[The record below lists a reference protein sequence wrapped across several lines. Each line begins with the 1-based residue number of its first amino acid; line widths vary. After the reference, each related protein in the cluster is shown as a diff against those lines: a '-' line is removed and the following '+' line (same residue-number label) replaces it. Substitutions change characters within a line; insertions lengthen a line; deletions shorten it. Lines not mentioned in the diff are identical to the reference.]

1 LKALLVKYSLQYQ
14 ERGWTTTVDT
24 VTNPPRQRNP
34 AQVLCKDRSI
44 TTTKF
49 DILDCPDIFTI
60 VKIEDQGEKVREI
73 DVVTKYSLVIACLAV
88 TVSNASAQDAAKGEQ
103 IFKQCMT
110 CHRIGPDAKNL
121 IGPVLT
127 GVIGRQS
134 GTAPGFAYSAL
145 NKAAGENGLVWSN
158 DLIMQY
164 LPDPNAFLKKFL
176 TDKGK
181 PELATGVTKM
191 TFHLSDEQQ
200 RKDVIAYIDTFSEKK
215 N

>member
-1 LKALLVKYSLQYQ
+1 VPVKSAVFAFVAAAIAFPTSMAL
-14 ERGWTTTVDT
+14 
-24 VTNPPRQRNP
+24 
-34 AQVLCKDRSI
+34 
-44 TTTKF
+44 
-49 DILDCPDIFTI
+49 
-60 VKIEDQGEKVREI
+60 
-73 DVVTKYSLVIACLAV
+73 
-88 TVSNASAQDAAKGEQ
+88 AQDATKGEQ

-121 IGPVLT
+121 VGPVLT

-145 NKAAGENGLVWSN
+145 NKAAGENGLVWSD

-181 PELATGVTKM
+181 ADLAVGSTKM
-191 TFHLSDEQQ
+191 AFKLTDEQQ
-200 RKDVIAYIDTFSEKK
+200 RKDVIAYINKFSDKK
-215 N
+215 

>member
-1 LKALLVKYSLQYQ
+1 M
-14 ERGWTTTVDT
+14 
-24 VTNPPRQRNP
+24 
-34 AQVLCKDRSI
+34 
-44 TTTKF
+44 
-49 DILDCPDIFTI
+49 
-60 VKIEDQGEKVREI
+60 KVRENN
-73 DVVTKYSLVIACLAV
+73 VVTKRLTALAFV
-88 TVSNASAQDAAKGEQ
+88 AAAAALPMSGASAQDATKGEQ

-134 GTAPGFAYSAL
+134 GTAPGFSYSSL
-145 NKAAGENGLVWSN
+145 NKSAGENGLVWSD

-181 PELATGVTKM
+181 ADLATGTTKM
-191 TFHLSDEQQ
+191 TFKLADEQQ
-200 RKDVIAYIDTFSEKK
+200 RKDVIAYINKFSDKK
-215 N
+215 

>member
-1 LKALLVKYSLQYQ
+1 MQVKLTAL
-14 ERGWTTTVDT
+14 
-24 VTNPPRQRNP
+24 
-34 AQVLCKDRSI
+34 
-44 TTTKF
+44 
-49 DILDCPDIFTI
+49 
-60 VKIEDQGEKVREI
+60 
-73 DVVTKYSLVIACLAV
+73 SLVAAAFVLPGGA
-88 TVSNASAQDAAKGEQ
+88 ASAQDATKGEQ

-134 GTAPGFAYSAL
+134 GTAPGFSYSTL
-145 NKAAGENGLVWSN
+145 NKSAGENGLVWSD

-181 PELATGVTKM
+181 ADLAVGSTKM
-191 TFHLSDEQQ
+191 AFKLADEQQ
-200 RKDVIAYIDTFSEKK
+200 RKDVIAYINKFSDKK
-215 N
+215 

>member
-1 LKALLVKYSLQYQ
+1 M
-14 ERGWTTTVDT
+14 R
-24 VTNPPRQRNP
+24 
-34 AQVLCKDRSI
+34 
-44 TTTKF
+44 F
-49 DILDCPDIFTI
+49 
-60 VKIEDQGEKVREI
+60 RESN
-73 DVVTKYSLVIACLAV
+73 VVIKLAV
-88 TVSNASAQDAAKGEQ
+88 LAGVTAAAFLPSGAAFAQDATKGEQ
-103 IFKQCMT
+103 VFKQCMT

-145 NKAAGENGLVWSN
+145 NKSAGENGLVWSD

-181 PELATGVTKM
+181 PDLAVGSTKM
-191 TFHLSDEQQ
+191 TFHLADEQQ
-200 RKDVIAYIDTFSEKK
+200 RKDVIAYINKFSDNAGKK
-215 N
+215 